1 MHLYKAYGLSIHSEL
16 ALPELQPISATAEPD
31 LNIRFG
37 SVDWPLPEPLPSWRY
52 FHQDE
57 DSIYC
62 YWNVVGKFQ
71 IRAGCEITIDLMPGV
86 DDNMI
91 RLPLLGP
98 VLALVLHQ
106 RSHFILH
113 ASAVVINGKAAI
125 FTAASGQGKST
136 TAATLH
142 SRGHRLMTDDVSAI
156 VLKESAPP
164 MLLPGF
170 PRLKLWPDAVNPAT
184 QQNPADLE
192 PINQAVDKLNC
203 TTVKGFCQEP
213 VPIGRIY
220 KLTAGT
226 TDTPQIVSL
235 SHKDAVARLL
245 ENAFVPMLFGNE
257 FPAMLSRSQ
266 RFWNVIQCANLAKNV
281 PVCKLERPYSLEQLP
296 DLASLIES
304 DLSAAIAATPSA
316 V

>member
-1 MHLYKAYGLSIHSEL
+1 
-16 ALPELQPISATAEPD
+16 
-31 LNIRFG
+31 
-37 SVDWPLPEPLPSWRY
+37 
-52 FHQDE
+52 
-57 DSIYC
+57 
-62 YWNVVGKFQ
+62 
-71 IRAGCEITIDLMPGV
+71 
-86 DDNMI
+86 MI

-98 VLALVLHQ
+98 VLALVLQQ

-113 ASAVVINGKAAI
+113 ASAVVINGKAAL

-170 PRLKLWPDAVNPAT
+170 PRVKLWPEAVNPAT
-184 QQNPADLE
+184 QKNPKDLE
-192 PINQAVDKLNC
+192 SINKAVDKLSC
-203 TTVKGFCQEP
+203 ATLEGFCQEP

-220 KLTAGT
+220 KLTAGEA
-226 TDTPQIVSL
+226 DTPQIISL

-245 ENAFVPMLFGNE
+245 ENAFVPMLFGRE
-257 FPAMLSRSQ
+257 FPAMLPQSQ
-266 RFWNVIQCANLAKNV
+266 RFQNVLQCASLAQKV
-281 PVCKLERPYSLEQLP
+281 PVCKLERPYSLERLP
-296 DLASLIES
+296 DLAALIEN
-304 DLSAAIAATPSA
+304 DLSKSATAIPSA